1 MQSFSQEP
9 EQLEE
14 QEPEQ
19 PEQPEGSDSGSDSQP
34 EKDEIVEPNNDTAKI
49 GSIVFAVFLK
59 KSRRDFN
66 SSFLFDFISN
76 YI

>member
-49 GSIVFAVFLK
+49 GSIVFAVLCIGFAIV
-59 KSRRDFN
+59 FH
-66 SSFLFDFISN
+66 FVGF
-76 YI
+76 